1 MRDSKNLAL
10 MFLLGA
16 FLTGGVLGFTANR
29 YINRDQVCT
38 TGTTSAS
45 LRSILS
51 ERLRLSA
58 DQQHAVDS
66 ILDERSRQYRIEIE
80 PIRPRM
86 DAIKLNAREQIRRVL
101 NEEQRKNFEALLT
114 EMSDSTR
121 NDGRD

>member
-58 DQQHAVDS
+58 AQQHAVDS
-66 ILDERSRQYRIEIE
+66 ILDERSRQYKIEIE

-101 NEEQRKNFEALLT
+101 NEEQRKDFESLLT

-121 NDGRD
+121 NDGKD

>member
-38 TGTTSAS
+38 SGTGTAS
-45 LRSILS
+45 LRGILS

-58 DQQHAVDS
+58 EQQHAVDS
-66 ILDERSRQYRIEIE
+66 ILDERSRQYMVELD

-86 DAIKLNAREQIRRVL
+86 EAIKLNAREQIRRVL
-101 NEEQRKNFEALLT
+101 NEEQRRQFEALLT
-114 EMSDSTR
+114 ELNDSTR
-121 NDGRD
+121 NDGKD

>member
-38 TGTTSAS
+38 TGTASSS
-45 LRSILS
+45 LRAILS

-58 DQQHAVDS
+58 EQQHSVDS
-66 ILDERSRQYRIEIE
+66 ILDERSRQYQIEIE

-86 DAIKLNAREQIRRVL
+86 EAIKLNARDQIRRVL
-101 NEEQRKNFEALLT
+101 NEEQRKEFEALLT
-114 EMSDSTR
+114 EMSDTTKNDR
-121 NDGRD
+121 ND

>member
-10 MFLLGA
+10 MLLLGA

-38 TGTTSAS
+38 TGTTSAG

-58 DQQHAVDS
+58 AQQHAVDS
-66 ILDERSRQYRIEIE
+66 ILDERSRQYKIEIE

-86 DAIKLNAREQIRRVL
+86 DAIKFNAREQIRRVL
-101 NEEQRKNFEALLT
+101 NEQQRKDFEALLT

-121 NDGRD
+121 NDGKD

>member
-45 LRSILS
+45 LRGILS